1 MVSLMPIYFTPI
13 LLKNEYWLYLFS
25 LLILHNRNTGE
36 PEVVGVLQLLIKP
49 KGGRAEEKI
58 ENIDEMLTNIGL
70 DDPTENLVNKY
81 CGLIANSIQIFR
93 ERNSSSSV
101 SPA

>member
-1 MVSLMPIYFTPI
+1 MTVPVL
-13 LLKNEYWLYLFS
+13 NFS
-25 LLILHNRNTGE
+25 ERNSGE
-36 PEVVGVLQLLIKP
+36 PEVVGILQLLIKP

-58 ENIDEMLTNIGL
+58 ENIDEMLTHIGL

-93 ERNSSSSV
+93 ERNQHLSS
-101 SPA
+101 A